1 MRSFSHGSTAECRL
15 GWLAAAMLSLTFA
28 FVGQARAEGLTKAAA
43 RPLGDQLLFPP
54 PPLPGADDLSFPED
68 IVDKSGPGED
78 DKSGGAPRQDDDHQ
92 LWLVNTRSLPH
103 SSRDSGQA
111 SLAIR
116 RYRQGAG
123 WADASLEELTAS
135 DSPQFVTSV
144 LVHGNDT
151 DSRLAVSKG
160 WEVYRSLVRKAPAGQ
175 RVRLIVWSW
184 PSDHIPGRFRDDAR
198 IKAQRTNIEAYY
210 LARFLDRQRGDNPVS
225 LVGYSFGARV
235 ITGALHLLGGGVLE
249 GRRLG
254 QREQYPRPPLHAVL
268 MAAALD
274 RDWLLPGRQHGFA
287 LSAVERMVVL
297 VNPQDRVLKWYRF
310 LSPRKDDQA
319 LGATG
324 LGADR
329 RLGAHRKK
337 VVEVNVSDAVGNKHG
352 WTTYINSP
360 TIVQR
365 LHQEALVEPAR
376 QSLTRSQAGGS

>member
-1 MRSFSHGSTAECRL
+1 
-15 GWLAAAMLSLTFA
+15 MLSLTFA
-28 FVGQARAEGLTKAAA
+28 FAGARAREGLTKAAA

-54 PPLPGADDLSFPED
+54 PPLPRADDLLFPED
-68 IVDKSGPGED
+68 VVNKSGATTD
-78 DKSGGAPRQDDDHQ
+78 DRSDGCAPRRTTTINSG
-92 LWLVNTRSLPH
+92 WSTRARCRTVH
-103 SSRDSGQA
+103 ETADRRRSSCGDTDKAPDGTT
-111 SLAIR
+111 
-116 RYRQGAG
+116 
-123 WADASLEELTAS
+123 ASLEELTAS
-135 DSPQFVTSV
+135 DSPQFVTSL

-151 DSRLAVSKG
+151 DGRLAVSKG

-210 LARFLDRQRGDNPVS
+210 LARFLDRQRGDNPIS

-268 MAAALD
+268 MAAVLD

-287 LSAVERMVVL
+287 SARRNAWSYWSTRKTACLSGTASSRLARMI
-297 VNPQDRVLKWYRF
+297 RR
-310 LSPRKDDQA
+310 

-329 RLGAHRKK
+329 RLGAAQ
-337 VVEVNVSDAVGNKHG
+337 EGG
-352 WTTYINSP
+352 GG
-360 TIVQR
+360 QR
-365 LHQEALVEPAR
+365 IGCRR
-376 QSLTRSQAGGS
+376 Q